1 MMDVTRERLATSWA
15 CYDCYAFMV
24 NHELPEGDERAGVVR
39 DAVAGLPSYSPSRVH
54 GVDGCGH
61 DHEDDHDDIIECEM
75 KHFSRSSCD
84 CCRSSLG
91 GYRFAFTVDA

>member
-1 MMDVTRERLATSWA
+1 MTRERLVTSWA

-24 NHELPEGDERAGVVR
+24 NGELPEDDVERASVVR
-39 DAVAGLPSYSPSRVH
+39 DAVTSLPPFSTGRVH

-61 DHEDDHDDIIECEM
+61 DHGNDHDDMTECETIT
-75 KHFSRSSCD
+75 FSMSSCD
-84 CCRSSLG
+84 CCRSPLG

>member
-1 MMDVTRERLATSWA
+1 MDATRERLATSWA

-24 NHELPEGDERAGVVR
+24 NGELPEDDDERAGVVC
-39 DAVAGLPSYSPSRVH
+39 DSVSSLPPYSSGRVH

-61 DHEDDHDDIIECEM
+61 DHGDDHDEMTECETIT
-75 KHFSRSSCD
+75 FSMSSCD
-84 CCRSSLG
+84 CCRSPLG